1 MFYGKK
7 IVDGSYDPSPAVRIE
22 IPKPT
27 GGFRTIMAF
36 SIPDSAIS
44 NLFHRRLRD
53 KNSNQFSP
61 FSYAY
66 FKDRGLFDAVIQ
78 LKSYLDQGQCYLV
91 EMDFSKYF
99 DTIEHRYLDHL
110 FQNENFNLSGAEKT
124 VVDALL
130 KHRISD
136 RASYSLTA
144 SERREVGVPQG
155 SSVSLFLANLAGHE
169 LDRSLERI
177 NGRFVR
183 FADDVVVVTNSHSDA
198 VKIINAFEEHC
209 KYSGVSIN
217 YDKSEGIS
225 LLEPFAKTGNR
236 SFFIDGDDG
245 DEISVCKEFDFLG
258 HKFRRDGVLLS
269 TRSVRRTKAR
279 IAKIIYLNL
288 LYPLTKGT
296 FNVGRIA
303 GSGFDWDLLNCV
315 NEIRRFIY
323 GNLREDELRRFVS
336 SGTKIRKFRGFI
348 GFCPLIDKIEQFREL
363 DGWMVDILS
372 RGLKERYRRIR
383 SLGYPAP
390 ASRLPNKTVLIDGTW
405 FTNTSYPTL
414 EPQLPSF
421 AIAWRASRKR
431 FKLQGLRAFDNPSYY
446 SSISGGAAGMFYG
459 R

>member
-1 MFYGKK
+1 MREQIEKEIRSKCRALIRQDQKSRYILARYREKFTLRTGQAAVITPFRDPDIWNTSKHFSPYYCLKHSKYLSRVLWQK

-124 VVDALL
+124 IVDALL

-136 RASYSLTA
+136 RASYSITA
-144 SERREVGVPQG
+144 SERREIGVPQG

-169 LDRSLERI
+169 LDRSLERV

-198 VKIINAFEEHC
+198 VKIVNAFEEHC

-236 SFFIDGDDG
+236 SFFVDGDDG
-245 DEISVCKEFDFLG
+245 DDCPSSGFLG
-258 HKFRRDGVLLS
+258 
-269 TRSVRRTKAR
+269 
-279 IAKIIYLNL
+279 
-288 LYPLTKGT
+288 PL
-296 FNVGRIA
+296 
-303 GSGFDWDLLNCV
+303 
-315 NEIRRFIY
+315 
-323 GNLREDELRRFVS
+323 
-336 SGTKIRKFRGFI
+336 
-348 GFCPLIDKIEQFREL
+348 
-363 DGWMVDILS
+363 
-372 RGLKERYRRIR
+372 
-383 SLGYPAP
+383 
-390 ASRLPNKTVLIDGTW
+390 
-405 FTNTSYPTL
+405 
-414 EPQLPSF
+414 
-421 AIAWRASRKR
+421 
-431 FKLQGLRAFDNPSYY
+431 
-446 SSISGGAAGMFYG
+446 AA
-459 R
+459 